1 MPDSCYATSTVP
13 ANNSTSYNKKHVAS
27 STATSLHCGIP
38 CAMRWRRTTCTG
50 CFSWCRRHMPWVAK
64 NGSPQVSTDLCYA
77 ISLTHSCVQKPENPP
92 AIVPATMSAENIM
105 EPKPDEGR
113 FAFSNL
119 SDVNVDSENS
129 RSVVPTKTD
138 YTMATVKEVLTLS
151 QSAAAVTPVPFLQEA
166 IRVALKIIQVCEVRR
181 IPPLKV
187 ASQMIK
193 IFIRRHR
200 LLNKRSKNCKLGW
213 AIS

>member
-1 MPDSCYATSTVP
+1 MSDSSNTSP
-13 ANNSTSYNKKHVAS
+13 ASNSTSYNEKHVAS
-27 STATSLHCGIP
+27 LAITSLHCGIP
-38 CAMRWRRTTCTG
+38 CSMRWQRTTCTG
-50 CFSWCRRHMPWVAK
+50 CFSWCRLHMPWVAK
-64 NGSPQVSTDLCYA
+64 KGSPQVSTDLCCE
-77 ISLTHSCVQKPENPP
+77 ISLTHSRVQKPENPP

-113 FAFSNL
+113 FTFCNL

-129 RSVVPTKTD
+129 QSVVPTKTD

-166 IRVALKIIQVCEVRR
+166 IGVALKIIQVCEVRR
-181 IPPLKV
+181 ISPLKV

-193 IFIRRHR
+193 NFIRRHR
-200 LLNKRSKNCKLGW
+200 LLKKRSKNCKLGW